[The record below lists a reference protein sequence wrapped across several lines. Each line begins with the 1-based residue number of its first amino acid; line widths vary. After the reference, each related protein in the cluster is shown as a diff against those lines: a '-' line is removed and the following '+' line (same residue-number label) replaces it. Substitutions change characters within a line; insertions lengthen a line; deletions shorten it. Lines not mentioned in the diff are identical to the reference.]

1 MKISKIHQNF
11 ADNLN
16 THRALSHPEEFLGPN
31 WKEVLNFWIYLDNL
45 SDEQLDIAED
55 RFNEAPLDD
64 LDIVDI
70 VDNAAWETFDVCSVG
85 VGVSPY
91 VIASSINCDLDRA
104 DYKTTLELI
113 GAHKILEQGKPLVLV
128 PLWLDL

>member
-16 THRALSHPEEFLGPN
+16 NQRVIQNPEEFLGPN
-31 WKEVLNFWIYLDNL
+31 WKDVLNFWLYLDTL

-55 RFNEAPLDD
+55 RYDEAPLDD
-64 LDIVDI
+64 LDIVD
-70 VDNAAWETFDVCSVG
+70 NAAWETLNACSAG
-85 VGVSPY
+85 VRISSY
-91 VIASSINCDLDRA
+91 AIASSINCYSTA
-104 DYKTTLELI
+104 GDYYTTLELI

>member
-11 ADNLN
+11 AGNLN
-16 THRALSHPEEFLGPN
+16 NQRALSHPEEFLGPN

-55 RFNEAPLDD
+55 RFNEAPSDG
-64 LDIVDI
+64 VDI
-70 VDNAAWETFDVCSVG
+70 VDNAAWETLNACSAG
-85 VGVSPY
+85 VRVSSY
-91 VIASSINCDLDRA
+91 AIASSINCYSNA
-104 DYKTTLELI
+104 GDYFTTLELI
-113 GAHKILEQGKPLVLV
+113 CAHKILEQGKPLVLV